1 MSKDKEMTEIMEQ
14 REGERGSV
22 LVIALMI
29 LVLLTVMGIS
39 VTTTSDIETLIARN
53 EQEYVREFYV
63 ADSAWRQGV
72 QWLDTRAA
80 VPPMLNRNLISG
92 NLTDDPDYL
101 NVRNYGGGGSDVTEI
116 STDST
121 DGTLGA
127 GSNSMSYWYKVA
139 YFDTNSLAGST
150 VPGSGKNFRKFSFC
164 VRSNAN
170 QQRQIEISVTKVFK
184 TGY

>member
-1 MSKDKEMTEIMEQ
+1 MTKTLEQ
-14 REGERGSV
+14 REAEQGSV

-29 LVLLTVMGIS
+29 LVLLTVIGIS
-39 VTTTSDIETLIARN
+39 ATTTTDIETLIARN

-101 NVRNYGGGGSDVTEI
+101 NVRNYGDGGSDVTAL
-116 STDST
+116 STDAT
-121 DGTLGA
+121 DGTLGS
-127 GSNSMSYWYKVA
+127 GSNALSYWYKVA
-139 YFDTNSLAGST
+139 YFDTNSLAGSI
-150 VPGSGKNFRKFSFC
+150 VPGSGKNFRKFNFR

-170 QQRQIEISVTKVFK
+170 QQRQIEITVTKVFK